1 MALLIVVNANDQ
13 LSYTN
18 TASLSNALTWNA
30 NTHVVSLEYLTI
42 STESNTDIGWLPT
55 TLTPVI
61 NNTPSSINNYTLNFT
76 ANSYQTDNFLANS
89 VNPNERTLV
98 VQTKFTANSGITQD
112 APNIYLRVYNS
123 AI

>member
-1 MALLIVVNANDQ
+1 MALLILVNANDQ

-18 TASLSNALTWNA
+18 TASLSNALTWTA
-30 NTHVVSLEYLTI
+30 QTHVVSLEYTTI
-42 STESNTDIGWLPT
+42 IDTSNTDIGWLPT
-55 TLTPVI
+55 TLTPVV
-61 NNTPSSINNYTLNFT
+61 NNTPSSLNNFTLNFT
-76 ANSYQTDNFLANS
+76 ANAYQTDNFLANS

-98 VQTKFTANSGITQD
+98 VQTKFTANSGLTQD

>member
-1 MALLIVVNANDQ
+1 MALTILVNANDQ

-18 TASLSNALTWNA
+18 TASLSNTLTWTA

-42 STESNTDIGWLPT
+42 STASNTDIGWLPT
-55 TLTPVI
+55 TLTPVV
-61 NNTPSSINNYTLNFT
+61 NNTPSNTNNYTLNFI

-98 VQTKFTANSGITQD
+98 VQTKFTANSGLTQD

>member
-1 MALLIVVNANDQ
+1 MALLILTQANDQ

-18 TASLSNALTWNA
+18 TVSLSNSLTWNA
-30 NTHVVSLEYLTI
+30 QTHVVSLEYTTI
-42 STESNTDIGWLPT
+42 FDTGNTDIGWLPT
-55 TLTPVI
+55 TLTPVT
-61 NNTPSSINNYTLNFT
+61 NNTPSGVNNFEMNFT
-76 ANSYQTDNFLANS
+76 ANNYQTLNFLANS

-98 VQTKFTANSGITQD
+98 VQTKFTANSGVTQD

>member
-1 MALLIVVNANDQ
+1 MALTLLVNANDQ

-18 TASLSNALTWNA
+18 TVSLSNTLTWTG

-42 STESNTDIGWLPT
+42 STTGNADIGWLPT
-55 TLTPVI
+55 TLTPVV
-61 NNTPSSINNYTLNFT
+61 NNTPANTNNYTLHFS

-98 VQTKFTANSGITQD
+98 VQTKFTANSGLTQD
-112 APNIYLRVYNS
+112 APNLYLRVYNS